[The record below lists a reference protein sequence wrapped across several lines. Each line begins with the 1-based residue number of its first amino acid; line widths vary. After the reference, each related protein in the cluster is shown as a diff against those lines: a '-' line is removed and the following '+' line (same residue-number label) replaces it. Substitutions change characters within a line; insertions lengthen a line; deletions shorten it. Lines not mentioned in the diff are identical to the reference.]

1 MGWGI
6 GSIGSILNDVTGVTS
21 GARQSQKYALQSGAI
36 NNAYQKEFAQNAHQW
51 EMQDFRNA
59 GLNPVLSAGGSGT
72 GASGGG
78 VSAGTAASS
87 GINPIE
93 TAIGAWN
100 GIEQAQNT
108 GADTKRKNAETLNT
122 EADTLLKQADTD
134 LKQVQYLK
142 IQYENANTQEE
153 KKEIMARIRLLN
165 KQHEETEEKIKLLQR
180 TSGPTSHKG
189 GNINI
194 PTIELGGS
202 FDKGIYGRIGGKVGV
217 EWDS

>member
-51 EMQDFRNA
+51 EMQDLRNA

-78 VSAGTAASS
+78 VSAATASGS

-108 GADTKRKNAETLNT
+108 GADTARKKAETLNT
-122 EADTLLKQADTD
+122 QEDTLNKKADTNLKQI
-134 LKQVQYLK
+134 QYLQ
-142 IQYENANTQEE
+142 IQYENARTEADRHRIIADMRKLEEERKLIEKQRKLMKNTY
-153 KKEIMARIRLLN
+153 N
-165 KQHEETEEKIKLLQR
+165 
-180 TSGPTSHKG
+180 GKG
-189 GNINI
+189 GIHAG
-194 PTIELGGS
+194 PLGFFGIEGNVTL
-202 FDKGIYGRIGGKVGV
+202 
-217 EWDS
+217 DSD